1 MDYLSPNSDIAVPP
15 GPKKSWTLPRIL
27 IALLLTVLVFGGG
40 IAVGRGDLHL
50 KGLSLSKTTTSQAAF
65 DYNSVD
71 QLYNLLKNN
80 FDGSLDNEKLLDGI
94 KTGLVNAADD
104 PYTQYFNPEDAKLF
118 NEELTG
124 SFSGIGAELGTDA
137 NNNIVIVAPLS
148 GYPAEAAGLKPK
160 DIISAI
166 DGETT
171 SGIGVDR
178 AVRKIRG
185 DVGTQVKL
193 TVLRGSQ
200 PAFELTITRAQI
212 TIPSVSYSAEGVIG
226 YLKISQFTN
235 DTLKLTK
242 EAASD
247 FKTKNIKGII
257 LDLRSDPGGYLS
269 GAVDISS
276 LWLDKGKV
284 VVAQKRGN
292 QTLATEYAKGDA
304 SLKGLPTVVLINSGS
319 ASASEITAGAL
330 RDNGAATIVGEKSFG
345 KGSIQ
350 QVQSLPGG
358 GELKVTIARWFTPSG
373 KNIDKQG
380 ITPDIEV
387 LISDDDQKAGRD
399 PQKDRATQIL
409 SAKIQ

>member
-1 MDYLSPNSDIAVPP
+1 MDYLSPSSDIAVPP
-15 GPKKSWTLPRIL
+15 EPKKRWTLPKIL
-27 IALLLTVLVFGGG
+27 ASLLVTVLVFGGG
-40 IAVGRGDLHL
+40 VTVGRGDVHL
-50 KGLSLSKTTTSQAAF
+50 KGLSLNKTTTSQAAF
-65 DYNSVD
+65 DYDSVD

-80 FDGSLDNEKLLDGI
+80 FDGSLDHEKLLDGI
-94 KTGLVNAADD
+94 KTGLVNATDD

-118 NEELTG
+118 NEELSG

-148 GYPAEAAGLKPK
+148 GYPAELAGLAPK

-171 SGIGVDR
+171 SGISVDR

-193 TVLRGSQ
+193 TILRAVQ
-200 PAFELTITRAQI
+200 PAFDVTITRELI
-212 TIPSVSYSAEGVIG
+212 TIPSVKSSVEGVIG

-235 DTLKLTK
+235 DTTKLTK
-242 EAASD
+242 EVASD
-247 FKTKNIKGII
+247 FKSRGVKAII

-292 QTLATEYAKGDA
+292 QTLATEYAKGEA

-330 RDNGAATIVGEKSFG
+330 RDNGVATVVGERSFG

-350 QVQSLPGG
+350 QVQNLPNG

-380 ITPDIEV
+380 INPDIEV
-387 LISDDDQKAGRD
+387 QITENDQKAGRD
-399 PQKDRATQIL
+399 PQKDKAVQIL